1 MSRPQTKD
9 FICPVCGQVIKAPFR
24 KEQITEHIKTHPE
37 NTPQARRLRPLC
49 KKGGQ
54 KTPNQYRL
62 GLAGL
67 PIMQKHRW
75 F

>member
-49 KKGGQ
+49 KKGG
-54 KTPNQYRL
+54 
-62 GLAGL
+62 
-67 PIMQKHRW
+67 
-75 F
+75 